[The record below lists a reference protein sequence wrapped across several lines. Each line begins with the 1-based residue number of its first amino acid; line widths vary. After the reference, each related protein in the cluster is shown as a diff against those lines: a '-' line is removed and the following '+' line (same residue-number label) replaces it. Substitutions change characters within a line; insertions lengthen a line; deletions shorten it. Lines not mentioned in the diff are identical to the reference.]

1 MRAMG
6 LEHEH
11 CTATELNSR
20 WPMHATENEEGVFEA
35 GAGVLHVG
43 PSIRYVI

>member
-1 MRAMG
+1 MRELG

-11 CTATELNSR
+11 CTATEINSR
-20 WPMHATENEEGVFEA
+20 WPMRAGEGEEGVFEA

-43 PSIRYVI
+43 TL